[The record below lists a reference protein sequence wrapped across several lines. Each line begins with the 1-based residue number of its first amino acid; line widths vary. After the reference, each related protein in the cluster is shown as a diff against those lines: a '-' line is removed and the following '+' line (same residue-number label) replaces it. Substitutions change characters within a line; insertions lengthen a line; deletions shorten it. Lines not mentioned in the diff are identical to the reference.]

1 MAIGNNYDPD
11 WSREEFA
18 DEVMLAARFDADV
31 DAAIWNADPSIPD
44 SEKFYEVEDDYDPWN
59 DVEQGRYDDDP
70 SPYAGDYSE
79 M

>member
-1 MAIGNNYDPD
+1 MAIQEND
-11 WSREEFA
+11 WSE
-18 DEVMLAARFDADV
+18 DEYQSEVKLAERFDVIEEGA
-31 DAAIWNADPSIPD
+31 P
-44 SEKFYEVEDDYDPWN
+44 DDYYAGLEEIESDASADAYWN